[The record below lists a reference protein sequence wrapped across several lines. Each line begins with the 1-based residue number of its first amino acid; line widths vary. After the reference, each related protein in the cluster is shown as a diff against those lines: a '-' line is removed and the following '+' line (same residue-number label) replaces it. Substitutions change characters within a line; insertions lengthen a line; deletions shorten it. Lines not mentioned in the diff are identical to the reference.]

1 MKLYERMMEVEG
13 AVKTKALMAGYA
25 QGKATESVWLE
36 QSSYGDA
43 DKFGAVTGARL
54 CRYWKKLGFSSKW
67 NWELLEDF
75 AKRNDVL

>member
-1 MKLYERMMEVEG
+1 
-13 AVKTKALMAGYA
+13 MAGYA

-54 CRYWKKLGFSSKW
+54 CRY
-67 NWELLEDF
+67 
-75 AKRNDVL
+75 